1 MDYFLERDRR
11 ELTPDAED
19 LARVAAM
26 REAAAAGPAAPP
38 VPPVPAGPS
47 VRGRPFVKGESGNP
61 DGKRPGTRNRKTV
74 LMELLSDGDIQ
85 GLKEKAVEIGHAGNA
100 LVLRAWI
107 EKLVPACRERF
118 VEFELPPIETAA
130 DLAPAMG
137 AVMAALAGGEITP
150 GEAER
155 ITNSALRWM
164 HAIEIGDLAV
174 QLQELRREIK

>member
-1 MDYFLERDRR
+1 MDHFLELDRG
-11 ELTPDAED
+11 ELAPDAED
-19 LARVAAM
+19 LARIAAM
-26 REAAAAGPAAPP
+26 REAAAEGPAAPP
-38 VPPVPAGPS
+38 EPAGPS

-74 LMELLSDGDIQ
+74 LMELLSDGDIR

-118 VEFELPPIETAA
+118 VEFELPPIETPA

-174 QLQELRREIK
+174 QLQELRREVK

>member
-1 MDYFLERDRR
+1 MDYFLERDHR
-11 ELTPDAED
+11 ELKPDAED
-19 LARVAAM
+19 LARIAAM

-38 VPPVPAGPS
+38 VP

-61 DGKRPGTRNRKTV
+61 AGKVPGTRNRKTV
-74 LMELLSDGDIQ
+74 MMELLSDGDIR

-118 VEFELPPIETAA
+118 VEFELPPIETPA

-137 AVMAALAGGEITP
+137 AVMAALAAGEITP

-174 QLQELRREIK
+174 QLQELRREMK